1 MVEKKPYEGKNKMI
15 NTSTTEEDLQKY
27 FKSNNNFKMNKLKM
41 EIKKVVFQ
49 KNLKMEYLLFYK
61 GSFFKNKCILG
72 PGDIVRKNI
81 FEKLSK
87 VFKPKNKIKYLLI
100 FLMKK
105 DILKIFDRASKIR
118 HF

>member
-41 EIKKVVFQ
+41 KIFNQKKVVFQ
-49 KNLKMEYLLFYK
+49 KNLKNGIFTILQGGL
-61 GSFFKNKCILG
+61 FFKNKCILG

-100 FLMKK
+100 F
-105 DILKIFDRASKIR
+105 
-118 HF
+118 